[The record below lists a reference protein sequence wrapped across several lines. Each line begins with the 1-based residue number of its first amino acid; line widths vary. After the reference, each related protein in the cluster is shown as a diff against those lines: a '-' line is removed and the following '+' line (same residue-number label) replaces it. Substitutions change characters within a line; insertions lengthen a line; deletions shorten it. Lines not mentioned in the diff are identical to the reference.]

1 MGLECGGI
9 KGLVGVGV
17 GREDWVGNRGI
28 WEGYL
33 GKVKSTVGVGKEESQ
48 LLSEFTLQPYS

>member
-1 MGLECGGI
+1 MGLKRGGI
-9 KGLVGVGV
+9 KGLEGL

-33 GKVKSTVGVGKEESQ
+33 GKVKSTVGES
-48 LLSEFTLQPYS
+48 

>member
-9 KGLVGVGV
+9 KGLEGV

-28 WEGYL
+28 WEGYI
-33 GKVKSTVGVGKEESQ
+33 GKVKSTVGES
-48 LLSEFTLQPYS
+48 